1 MIRVAM
7 IAAGRVGGRE
17 LSYGVPAFAA
27 LLAVQT
33 WFGSGA
39 FVATGDVAPFLR
51 TNLMSELSSMWGH
64 SLVGAGSAS
73 FQPTARAPEL
83 LMLELARIV
92 GADGAFAQRLLYSV
106 LGAGVAL
113 AGVWFA
119 RTFVDRA
126 VPSAAAG
133 IIVFFNPYVL
143 QQLPNPLPL
152 WTIGIMALTG
162 GLILRAARGEHVAGW
177 VLAVASVPAC
187 YLAVNPPLLAMVAAW
202 VALMALLA
210 TPLIGP
216 AGCGRALGLLARGAP
231 WALLLNLWWLV
242 PLVATLAN
250 QGVGYEVQAQT
261 DVLAWSWTHRR
272 LSLPNVLSL
281 DGHWG
286 WAHAEYFPFAEAIDR
301 SVWSP
306 LRFGL
311 PLVALTAPIVAAP
324 GRRRAAAVMVGWV
337 VALTFLA
344 KGLHSP
350 FTDVNLL
357 LYRHVPGMWLLREP
371 MSKLGPMLVLLLA
384 SLVAIALSGA
394 AELRIKA
401 TGRRL
406 VALPALSGVILV
418 GALGFNHPMW
428 TGAVIPR
435 ERPLLPS
442 AHVEVPDGWKRLA
455 AALNAAPDSGKAL
468 VLPLADFYQMSTTWG
483 YYGVD
488 HVPRVLLERP
498 TIQFLPGSYYGD
510 LPTFG
515 AAVRQVQT
523 SLLNGDRA
531 AVSPLLRSLGVSYVI
546 LRRDLKT
553 DLPGRSHAPV
563 DALARGLRSAPGIAS
578 LPSFGV
584 AEVYRLDQ
592 SQDTGGPLL
601 RTVARAFDASTV
613 PDRLL
618 PFAVASLPRD
628 AATVD
633 GTTKTDGSVAVLGPT
648 GRSVDLGARNRPVQV
663 VPRRIG
669 PELVELSEHIAEDG
683 SVWLTSRRITE
694 IGVQGRP
701 LYDRDL
707 GAHQL
712 SGVSSIAAVRT
723 SAGLTPLH
731 EGRGVVA
738 LRGPSETIVAY
749 EAQPSPLRLVG
760 AMTRVRDCN
769 ARDDRT
775 LDQVGIAAA
784 PLGGDDG
791 GVVLEAVDHS
801 ACVRLGLGEGP
812 IAHPVLLEMEYRT
825 VKGSPARV
833 CLWEE
838 GPDRCLGI
846 APMRSAPGWQRYTAV
861 FDPSA
866 DATGTQLFLYA
877 DGPATGGRT
886 EVEYRAVRASQ
897 LRPAATVTVDVPALP
912 RTIVD
917 VLPGARLESTTDLP
931 VTLERVPLEVRDCNA
946 FDDRT
951 IREAGLRMKRLPEQ
965 PGFRL
970 HARTHAAC
978 VSAAVHGFVPG
989 GAFAL
994 RLEARTISG
1003 LPARVCLWQE
1013 GLDRCA
1019 ALEPIERSERWSS
1032 YEALVTP
1039 DVGATGLR
1047 LFLYADGATSDQTET
1062 IVAYR
1067 RIRVVPASSVA
1078 VAVVDVGRARRPPSM
1093 SWDRIGV
1100 SSFRIDVD
1108 PSDSPFLLTMGES
1121 AADGWSMK
1129 ELPEGRTA
1137 TPVTV
1142 DGYARGWLISSG
1154 PALVLEIAYQPDR
1167 WFRWSIGVSLLAG
1180 LTIPALG
1187 ALRRRG
1193 IHRRPGRPGVAL

>member
-1 MIRVAM
+1 
-7 IAAGRVGGRE
+7 
-17 LSYGVPAFAA
+17 
-27 LLAVQT
+27 
-33 WFGSGA
+33 
-39 FVATGDVAPFLR
+39 
-51 TNLMSELSSMWGH
+51 MWGH

-83 LMLELARIV
+83 LLLELARIV
-92 GADGAFAQRLLYSV
+92 GADGVFAQRLLYSA
-106 LGAGVAL
+106 LGVGVAL

-119 RTFVDRA
+119 RTFVERT

-152 WTIGIMALTG
+152 WTIAIMALTG
-162 GLILRAARGEHVAGW
+162 GLILRAARGEQVAGW

-210 TPLIGP
+210 TALIGP
-216 AGCGRALGLLARGAP
+216 AGCGRALGLLGRGAP

-311 PLVALTAPIVAAP
+311 PLVALTAPFVAAP
-324 GRRRAAAVMVGWV
+324 GRRRAAAVMVVGV
-337 VALTFLA
+337 MVLTFLA
-344 KGLHSP
+344 KGLHPP

-418 GALGFNHPMW
+418 GALGFNHPLW

-455 AALNAAPDSGKAL
+455 AALNAAPDGGKAL

-510 LPTFG
+510 LPAFG
-515 AAVRQVQT
+515 AAVRQVQS
-523 SLLNGDRA
+523 SLLHGDRA

-584 AEVYRLDQ
+584 ADVFRLDQ
-592 SQDTGGPLL
+592 SQDAGGPLL

-628 AATVD
+628 AAAVD
-633 GTTKTDGSVAVLGPT
+633 GAPKVDGSVTVLGPT
-648 GRSVDLGARNRPVQV
+648 DRTVDLGSRNRTVQV
-663 VPRRIG
+663 VPRTVG
-669 PELVELSEHIAEDG
+669 PELVELTEHAAGDG
-683 SVWLTSRRITE
+683 SVLLGSRRITE
-694 IGVQGRP
+694 IGVEGQP

-707 GAHQL
+707 GTHHL
-712 SGVSSIAAVRT
+712 GGVTSVAAVRT
-723 SAGLTPLH
+723 SAGLMPLH
-731 EGRGVVA
+731 EGRAVVT
-738 LRGPSETIVAY
+738 LRGPRETIVAY
-749 EAQPSPLRLVG
+749 EAEAPPLELAG
-760 AMTRVRDCN
+760 SITRVRDCN
-769 ARDDRT
+769 AKDDRT
-775 LDQVGIAAA
+775 LAQVGIRAA
-784 PLGGDDG
+784 PLLGKGG
-791 GVVLEAVDHS
+791 GVALEAVDHT
-801 ACVRLGLGEGP
+801 ACVRLGLSEGP
-812 IAHPVLLEMEYRT
+812 IAHPVLLEMEYRN
-825 VKGSPARV
+825 VRGSPGRL

-846 APMRSAPGWQRYTAV
+846 APMRSGSGWQRYTAV

-866 DATGTQLFLYA
+866 DATETRLFLYA

-886 EVEYRAVRASQ
+886 RVEYRTVRAHH

-912 RTIVD
+912 RTMVD
-917 VLPGARLESTTDLP
+917 LVPGARLESTTDLP
-931 VTLERVPLEVRDCNA
+931 VTLARIPLAVRDCNA

-951 IREAGLRMKRLPEQ
+951 IREAGLRMKRLPGQ

-970 HARTHAAC
+970 RARTHAAC
-978 VSAAVHGFVPG
+978 VSAPVAGFVPG
-989 GAFAL
+989 GAFVL
-994 RLEARTISG
+994 RLEARTIDG
-1003 LPARVCLWQE
+1003 LPARACLWQE
-1013 GLDRCA
+1013 GPDRCA
-1019 ALEPIERSERWSS
+1019 ALERIERSERWSS
-1032 YEALVTP
+1032 YEALVMP
-1039 DVGATGLR
+1039 EVGTTGLR
-1047 LFLYADGATSDQTET
+1047 LFLYADGTTSEQNET

-1067 RIRVVPASSVA
+1067 RIRVVPVSSVA
-1078 VAVVDVGRARRPPSM
+1078 IAVVDVGRARTAPAM

-1100 SSFRIDVD
+1100 SSYRVDVD
-1108 PSDSPFLLTMGES
+1108 PSESPFLLTMGES
-1121 AADGWSMK
+1121 ADDGWSMS

-1137 TPVTV
+1137 TQVTV
-1142 DGYARGWLISSG
+1142 DGYARGWLISPG
-1154 PALVLEIAYQPDR
+1154 PALVLEIAYRPDR
-1167 WFRWSIGVSLLAG
+1167 WFRWSIGASLMAG
-1180 LTIPALG
+1180 LAIPALW
-1187 ALRRRG
+1187 AWRRRAVDQ
-1193 IHRRPGRPGVAL
+1193 RSGRAEMAR